1 MPSTAKEPLADR
13 PSYWLSRFLILRLL
27 GLVYL
32 FAFLSLARQVL
43 PLIGSHG
50 LTPIAQFLEEAES
63 YHGSRWEAFQ
73 HSPSLF
79 WLDASDSLLIRL
91 AWLGVALS
99 LPLLLGYA
107 NAILLAVLWAL
118 YMSFVHVGQAWY
130 GFGWEILL
138 LETGFLAIFLC
149 PLVDPRPFP
158 PSPPPVPVVW
168 LFRWLIFRVM
178 LGAGLIKMRGD
189 PCWRDLTCLYYHY
202 ETQPIPN
209 PLSWYAHFM
218 PRWFHLSGALFNHA
232 TELVAPWFVFGP
244 RLARHAAGGVMVAFQ
259 ISLILSGNLSFLNYL
274 TIVPALACFDDRLLG
289 RVLPRRL
296 GERAARAAS
305 ESRASRIQQGVAFAV
320 VAIVVLLSVDPVMNL
335 VSSEQI
341 MNHSFSA
348 LDLVNTYGA
357 FGSVGRERREI
368 VFEGTDDEFVTET
381 TRWKAYEFPCKP
393 GDPTRRPC
401 VISPYQPR
409 LDWQIWFA
417 AMSVPQREPWT
428 VHLVWKLLHN
438 DPGARSLL
446 GNDPFADGPPRYI
459 RARYYR
465 YEFAPPGDASHAWWK
480 RTLIGDWLPPLSV
493 SDPRLRRLHADYG
506 WLPAAETEG
515 RRDAPRR

>member
-1 MPSTAKEPLADR
+1 
-13 PSYWLSRFLILRLL
+13 
-27 GLVYL
+27 
-32 FAFLSLARQVL
+32 
-43 PLIGSHG
+43 
-50 LTPIAQFLEEAES
+50 
-63 YHGSRWEAFQ
+63 
-73 HSPSLF
+73 
-79 WLDASDSLLIRL
+79 
-91 AWLGVALS
+91 
-99 LPLLLGYA
+99 
-107 NAILLAVLWAL
+107 
-118 YMSFVHVGQAWY
+118 
-130 GFGWEILL
+130 
-138 LETGFLAIFLC
+138 
-149 PLVDPRPFP
+149 
-158 PSPPPVPVVW
+158 
-168 LFRWLIFRVM
+168 
-178 LGAGLIKMRGD
+178 
-189 PCWRDLTCLYYHY
+189 
-202 ETQPIPN
+202 
-209 PLSWYAHFM
+209 
-218 PRWFHLSGALFNHA
+218 
-232 TELVAPWFVFGP
+232 
-244 RLARHAAGGVMVAFQ
+244 MVAFQ

-289 RVLPRRL
+289 RLLPRRL

-305 ESRASRIQQGVAFAV
+305 ESRASKIQQRVAFAV

-335 VSSEQI
+335 VSSDQI
-341 MNHSFSA
+341 INRSFSA

-368 VFEGTDDEFVTET
+368 VFEGTRDEFVTET

-493 SDPRLRRLHADYG
+493 SDPRLRRFHADYG
-506 WLPAAETEG
+506 WLRAAETEG